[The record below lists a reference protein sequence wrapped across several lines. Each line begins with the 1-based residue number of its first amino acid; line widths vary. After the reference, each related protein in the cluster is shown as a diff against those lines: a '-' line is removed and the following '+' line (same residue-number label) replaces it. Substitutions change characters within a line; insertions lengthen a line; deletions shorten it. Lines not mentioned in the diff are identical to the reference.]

1 MMETLLS
8 RSVRAICLGGM
19 TLGMTAAVAQEA
31 SQQQNLQRV
40 EVTGSRIRQVDLET
54 AQPIQIMN
62 QEQIQK
68 TGLVTVGDILNNLS
82 SAGAPDFSRSG
93 SLTSNTEAGGQ
104 YVSLRNLGA
113 NRLLVLVDGKR
124 WTQTVDGYTDLSTI
138 PSSMI
143 ERMEILKDGASSIYG
158 SDAIAGVINII
169 LKKNM
174 QGGQLSLYTGQNEKN
189 DGKNKDF
196 SLSYGAGDEK
206 ASLMFG
212 LSHTEQ
218 GVVWPGSRNITA
230 TPNGP
235 GHPLD
240 GFGAGPWGRIT
251 PVNPATGGSLSS
263 ASAGGWNRYLNHT
276 GSYDGSGVGAD
287 SRNPNNYHA
296 YTGAVDDLYNSSQQM
311 HLLSPN
317 KLDTLFVKGEIALPK
332 DMRLK
337 TTAMYSQRESM
348 RQIAGYPLRSDAQG
362 SYPVYVDK
370 DSYYNPYGSSVA
382 GAGLGQDLYFSR
394 RTIELPRQ
402 TQNENRTL
410 HIDATLEGEFS
421 VKDLA
426 WNWSV
431 GYNHNKVSGT
441 ATDSGNINLLN
452 LKRALGPSFMSGSGV
467 VQCGTPDNPIGLS
480 ECTPWDILG
489 GPSAS
494 NPEALAY
501 VNTVGTKTYGST
513 INSATADLAGELF
526 QLPAGAV
533 GVAVGIEHR
542 EVKGSDVPDQF
553 SQSGYSTN
561 LAGQATY
568 GRYTVREAYA
578 EVNIPVL
585 RNQPFAE
592 LLSFNL
598 ATRHSDYSNFGVT
611 NNSKASFM
619 YKPHK
624 DLLTRG
630 TWAEGFRAPTLG
642 DTFGGGSQSYDTFLD
657 PCDTRFGEAGV
668 NAAVAGR
675 CASGFAGVNGVAPGY
690 RQLQQSGIP
699 ITSSGGTQSIT
710 AFQSGAGN
718 QFLSP
723 ETATTKTVGFVY
735 SPSYVPGLSVG
746 LDWYNIQVENRI
758 TGIGASYVANQ
769 CFIQGDSNYC
779 SVIQRDAATGQITTL
794 SRGNANLG
802 EMETEGLDLAINYRL
817 PRTAYGQFSIRNETS
832 YVDKFRTRSTPDQE
846 WNNYAGEYFYN
857 RVKSNTS
864 IDWSLGNW
872 NATWGFRYYSPV
884 KDQCWDAQENIE
896 CSLPNYDSPT
906 WGTGGNKLG
915 SVVVHDLS
923 VGYKT
928 SWDGRILFGINNLF
942 DKSPRIVYSTQADA
956 SAVDAD
962 SSLDRFFYVRYNQ
975 SF

>member
-19 TLGMTAAVAQEA
+19 TLGMTAAIAQEA
-31 SQQQNLQRV
+31 SAPLQRV

-62 QEQIQK
+62 AEQIAK
-68 TGLVTVGDILNNLS
+68 SGLVTVGDVLNNLS

-124 WTQTVDGYTDLSTI
+124 WTQTVAGYTDLSTI
-138 PSSMI
+138 PSAMI

-196 SLSYGAGDEK
+196 SLTYGAGDDK

-218 GVVWPGSRNITA
+218 GVVWPGTRAQTSTSY
-230 TPNGP
+230 GP
-235 GHPLD
+235 AHPYD

-251 PVNPATGGSLSS
+251 PVNPANGGSLTS
-263 ASAGGWNRYLNHT
+263 AAAGGFNKYLNHT
-276 GSYDGSGVGAD
+276 GDWTGNGVGAN
-287 SRNPNNYHA
+287 SRDPNNYHA
-296 YTGAVDDLYNSSQQM
+296 YTGLNEDKYNSSQDM
-311 HLLSPN
+311 HLLSPS

-337 TTAMYSQRESM
+337 TTAMYSQREAL
-348 RQIAGYPLRSDAQG
+348 RQIAGYPLQSTSQAN
-362 SYPVYVDK
+362 YPVYIDK
-370 DSYYNPYGSSVA
+370 DSYYNPYGNQVA
-382 GAGLGQDLYFSR
+382 GPGLGQDLFFQR
-394 RTIELPRQ
+394 RTIELPRL
-402 TQNENRTL
+402 TENENRTL
-410 HIDATLEGEFS
+410 HIDATLEGEFT

-441 ATDSGNINLLN
+441 AADSGNINLLN
-452 LKRALGPSFMSGSGV
+452 LKNALGPSFMNASGV
-467 VQCGTPDNPIGLS
+467 VQCGTPDNPIALGS
-480 ECTPWDILG
+480 CTPWDILG

-494 NPEALAY
+494 TPEALAY
-501 VNTVGTKTYGST
+501 VNSTGTKTYGST

-533 GVAVGIEHR
+533 GLAVGLEHR

-561 LAGQATY
+561 LSGQPTY

-578 EVNIPVL
+578 ELNVPVL
-585 RNQPFAE
+585 KNQPFAE
-592 LLSFNL
+592 LLSFNV

-611 NNSKASFM
+611 NNSKFSFM
-619 YKPHK
+619 YKPVK
-624 DLLTRG
+624 DVLVRG
-630 TWAEGFRAPTLG
+630 TWAEGFRAPTL
-642 DTFGGGSQSYDTFLD
+642 DDISGGGSQSFDTFLD
-657 PCDTRFGEAGV
+657 PCDTRFGEAARDPAV
-668 NAAVAGR
+668 QARCVAAGT
-675 CASGFAGVNGVAPGY
+675 NPTY
-690 RQLQQSGIP
+690 RQLMQAGTP
-699 ITSSGGTQSIT
+699 ITSSGGTQSLV
-710 AFQSGAGN
+710 AFNSGAGN
-718 QFLSP
+718 EFLQP

-735 SPSYVPGLSVG
+735 SPSFVPGLSVG
-746 LDWYNIQVENRI
+746 LDWYNISIENRI
-758 TGIGASYVANQ
+758 TAIGADYVAEECYIRGNA
-769 CFIQGDSNYC
+769 NYC
-779 SVIQRDAATGQITTL
+779 GVIGRDAVTGQINRL

-802 EMETEGLDLAINYRL
+802 EMETEGLDLAISYRL
-817 PRTAYGQFSIRNETS
+817 PRTAYGQFGFRNETS
-832 YVDKFRTRSTPDQE
+832 YVDKFRTRDGAGSE
-846 WNNYAGEYFYN
+846 WNNYAGLYFYN

-872 NATWGFRYYSPV
+872 SATWGFRYYSPV
-884 KDQCWDAQENIE
+884 KDSCWDVDEGIE
-896 CSLPNYDSPT
+896 CNMPEYKSYSY
-906 WGTGGNKLG
+906 GTGANKLG
-915 SVVVHDLS
+915 SVTIHDLS

-928 SWDGRILFGINNLF
+928 SWDGRFLVGVNNVF
-942 DKSPRIVYSTQADA
+942 DKKPRVVYESAADA
-956 SAVDAD
+956 SKVDAD
-962 SSLDRFFYVRYNQ
+962 LSLDRFFYVRYTQN
-975 SF
+975 F

>member
-31 SQQQNLQRV
+31 SAPLQRV

-54 AQPIQIMN
+54 AQPVQIMS

-93 SLTSNTEAGGQ
+93 SLTSNSEAGGQ
-104 YVSLRNLGA
+104 FVSLRNLGS

-124 WTQTVDGYTDLSTI
+124 WTQSVDGYTDLSTI
-138 PSSMI
+138 PSAMI

-189 DGKNKDF
+189 DGKSKDF

-218 GVVWPGSRNITA
+218 GVVWPSTRAITA
-230 TPNGP
+230 TSYGP
-235 GHPLD
+235 AHPYD

-251 PVNPATGGSLSS
+251 AVNPATGGSLTNP
-263 ASAGGWNRYLNHT
+263 AQGGFNKYLNQT
-276 GSYDGSGVGAD
+276 GDWTGNGVGAN
-287 SRNPNNYHA
+287 SRDPNSYHD
-296 YTGAVDDLYNSSQQM
+296 YVGANEDKYNSSRDM

-317 KLDTLFVKGEIALPK
+317 KLDTLFVKGEVALPK

-337 TTAMYSQRESM
+337 TTAMYSQRESL
-348 RQIAGYPLRSDAQG
+348 RQIAGYPLQSTSQAN
-362 SYPVYVDK
+362 YPVYVDK
-370 DSYYNPYGSSVA
+370 DSYYNPYGNQVA
-382 GAGLGQDLYFSR
+382 GAGLGQDLFFAR
-394 RTIELPRQ
+394 RTIELPRL
-402 TQNENRTL
+402 TENENRTL
-410 HIDATLEGEFS
+410 HIDATLEGDFM
-421 VKDLA
+421 VKDMA

-431 GYNHNKVSGT
+431 GYNHNKVSGV
-441 ATDSGNINLLN
+441 AADSGNINLLN
-452 LKRALGPSFMSGSGV
+452 LKKALGPSFMNASGQ
-467 VQCGTPDNPIGLS
+467 VQCGTPDAPIGLS
-480 ECTPWDILG
+480 QCVPFDILG

-494 NPEALAY
+494 TADALAY
-501 VNTVGTKTYGST
+501 VNSTGSRSYGST
-513 INSATADLAGELF
+513 INSATADIAGELF
-526 QLPAGAV
+526 QLPAGAL
-533 GVAVGIEHR
+533 GLAVGIEHR
-542 EVKGSDVPDQF
+542 EVKGSEVPDQF

-561 LAGQATY
+561 LSGQPTH

-578 EVNIPVL
+578 ELNIPVL
-585 RNQPFAE
+585 KAQPFAE

-598 ATRHSDYSNFGVT
+598 ATRHSDYSNFGVA

-619 YKPHK
+619 YKPVK
-624 DLLTRG
+624 DVLFRG
-630 TWAEGFRAPTLG
+630 TWAEGFRAPTIG
-642 DTFGGGSQSYDTFLD
+642 DTFGGSSQSFDTFLD
-657 PCDTRFGEAGV
+657 PCDTRFGEA
-668 NAAVAGR
+668 AADPAVQARCIAAGT
-675 CASGFAGVNGVAPGY
+675 NPTY
-690 RQLQQSGIP
+690 RQLMQAGTP
-699 ITSSGGTQSIT
+699 ITSSNGTQSLV
-710 AFQSGAGN
+710 AFNAGAGN
-718 QFLSP
+718 AYLEP

-735 SPSYVPGLSVG
+735 SPSFVPGFTVG
-746 LDWYNIQVENRI
+746 LDWYNIEIENRI
-758 TGIGASYVANQ
+758 TGISATYVANQ
-769 CFIQGDSNYC
+769 CYIQNDQNFCSFIG
-779 SVIQRDAATGQITTL
+779 RDASTGQINRL

-802 EMETEGLDLAINYRL
+802 MMETEGLDLALNYRL
-817 PRTAYGQFSIRNETS
+817 PRTAYGQFSFRNETS
-832 YVDKFRTRSTPDQE
+832 YVDKFRTRSTADSE
-846 WNNYAGEYFYN
+846 WNNYAGLYFYN

-864 IDWSLGNW
+864 VDWSLGNW

-884 KDQCWDAQENIE
+884 KDSCWDRDEGIE
-896 CSLPNYDSPT
+896 CNLPDYKTSSY
-906 WGTGGNKLG
+906 GTGANKLG
-915 SVVVHDLS
+915 SVTIHDLS

-928 SWDGRILFGINNLF
+928 SWDGRILFGINNVF
-942 DKSPRIVYSTQADA
+942 DKKPRIVYETQAD
-956 SAVDAD
+956 SSSVDAD
-962 SSLDRFFYVRYNQ
+962 LALDRFFYVRYNQ